1 MSDHVFV
8 SFAFFYDFAIW
19 FLIPPYIKIL
29 DFHWIK
35 AMHVITCICKIQPRC
50 PRDHILNFMSC
61 NTVKTCACLNQ
72 GKIFGGIIEIYHA
85 CKWYLPKNTGC
96 ETRQICLAYRLGKFF
111 QSLNQYFFGKYRL
124 HAWYISIKTV
134 STVWYF
140 IFFIFKITQCC
151 FISSFPGG
159 HSPIFFL

>member
-1 MSDHVFV
+1 
-8 SFAFFYDFAIW
+8 
-19 FLIPPYIKIL
+19 
-29 DFHWIK
+29 
-35 AMHVITCICKIQPRC
+35 MHVITCICKVQPRC
-50 PRDHILNFMSC
+50 PRDHIVNFMSC
-61 NTVKTCACLNQ
+61 KTVKTCACVIQ
-72 GKIFGGIIEIYHA
+72 GKTFGGIIEIYHA

-96 ETRQICLAYRLGKFF
+96 ETRQISLAYWLGKFF
-111 QSLNQYFFGKYRL
+111 QSLNQYCFGKYRL

-151 FISSFPGG
+151 FISSFSCG